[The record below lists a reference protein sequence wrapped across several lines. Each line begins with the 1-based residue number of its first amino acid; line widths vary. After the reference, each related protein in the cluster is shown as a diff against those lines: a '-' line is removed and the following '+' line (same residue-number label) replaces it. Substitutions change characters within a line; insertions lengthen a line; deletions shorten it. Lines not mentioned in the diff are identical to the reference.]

1 MSREK
6 NDKKSAAGLDSG
18 GMEKLLRAREAYGRA
33 DGWQEELSVLAEKY
47 PALDIKAGL
56 QKPRLRELLRAGCD
70 FTSAFEAANIDEIVK
85 SAELDA
91 ERRMASRL
99 ESNAARTEENGVAAS
114 RSAPFTWGGRGMSK
128 KDRQDIVDRVLRGE
142 EIRL

>member
-6 NDKKSAAGLDSG
+6 NDKKAVSGLDRS
-18 GMEKLLRAREAYGRA
+18 GMERLLRAREACGRA
-33 DGWQEELSVLAEKY
+33 DGWQEELSALAEKY
-47 PALDIKAGL
+47 PSLDIKAGL
-56 QKPRLRELLRAGCD
+56 QKPRLKELLRAGCD

-99 ESNAARTEENGVAAS
+99 ESNAARAEENGVAAS
-114 RSAPFTWGGRGMSK
+114 RSAPCTSGGRGMFK

>member
-6 NDKKSAAGLDSG
+6 NDKKAVSGLDSG
-18 GMEKLLRAREAYGRA
+18 GMEKLLRAREACGRA
-33 DGWQEELSVLAEKY
+33 DGWQEELSALAEKY

-56 QKPRLRELLRAGCD
+56 QKLRLRELLRAGCD

-85 SAELDA
+85 SAE
-91 ERRMASRL
+91 RRMVSRL

>member
-6 NDKKSAAGLDSG
+6 NDKKAVSGLDSG
-18 GMEKLLRAREAYGRA
+18 GMEKLLRAREACGRA
-33 DGWQEELSVLAEKY
+33 DGWQEELSALAEKY

-85 SAELDA
+85 SAE
-91 ERRMASRL
+91 RRMVSRL